1 MRDTEKSLAYGGQ
14 AVLEG
19 IMMRSN
25 THMVI
30 SIRKKNGEILTTS
43 KEIPAISRKS
53 CLLRLPFIRG
63 IPALFETLYLGFK
76 SLFYSANIVIEEEK
90 VKFSHKEVFLTFVLI
105 LGFSSFFIVSP
116 LLLTNFFSITGLIF
130 NIVEALLRITFFL
143 VFLMSVSL
151 WKEYRRVLQ
160 YHGAEHKAINAYEAG
175 ATLNLIEVK
184 RHSRLHPRC
193 GTSFLVVLMSLSIL
207 LFSIIP
213 NQTFLER
220 LAYRLV
226 LIPIISAISYEILRF
241 SGKHR
246 NSKIIRAIVIPGL
259 GLQHLTTKEPDD
271 DMIMVALEALTEV
284 DKQTQKQRINVS

>member
-1 MRDTEKSLAYGGQ
+1 
-14 AVLEG
+14 
-19 IMMRSN
+19 
-25 THMVI
+25 
-30 SIRKKNGEILTTS
+30 
-43 KEIPAISRKS
+43 
-53 CLLRLPFIRG
+53 
-63 IPALFETLYLGFK
+63 
-76 SLFYSANIVIEEEK
+76 
-90 VKFSHKEVFLTFVLI
+90 
-105 LGFSSFFIVSP
+105 
-116 LLLTNFFSITGLIF
+116 
-130 NIVEALLRITFFL
+130 
-143 VFLMSVSL
+143 MSVSL